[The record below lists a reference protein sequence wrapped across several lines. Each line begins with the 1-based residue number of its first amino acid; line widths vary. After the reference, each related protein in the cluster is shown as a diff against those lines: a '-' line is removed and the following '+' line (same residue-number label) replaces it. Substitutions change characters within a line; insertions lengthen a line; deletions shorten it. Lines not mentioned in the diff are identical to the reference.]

1 MEDTKEVALLPDEIA
16 CIREIEAQIKEL
28 QTQAQGALR
37 MLAKIHGL
45 TGNWDFR
52 NDKFVRMEK

>member
-1 MEDTKEVALLPDEIA
+1 MDNDKECVLSADELA
-16 CIREIEAQIKEL
+16 CIREFEAQIKEL

-52 NDKFVRMEK
+52 EDKFVRMEK